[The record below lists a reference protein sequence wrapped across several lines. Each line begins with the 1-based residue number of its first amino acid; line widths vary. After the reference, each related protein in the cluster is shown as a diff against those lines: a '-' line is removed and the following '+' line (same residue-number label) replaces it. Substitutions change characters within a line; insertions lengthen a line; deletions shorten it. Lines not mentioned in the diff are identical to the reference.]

1 MALHWDQTPQRQGLY
16 DPTYESDACGVG
28 AVMDMGK
35 TPSRKTLTD
44 ARDMVVRM
52 THRGA
57 KQAHEDDGDG
67 VGIMIS
73 IPDEYYRTCCTFTL
87 PEAGSYGVGNLF
99 MPPQEEKREDS
110 KKLVERMARKL
121 GLQVIGWRA
130 PLPVNSLVLGP
141 YARTTEPFIAQV
153 YVTLAEDD
161 APDSAAEEKLS
172 KSPGKKTGPAKISSQ
187 QFAGLN
193 LETRLFLLRRAVAL
207 RDREVFVCS
216 LSSRTIV
223 YKGQF
228 KPDQLFEYYLDLKAE
243 KCTAFLAI
251 VHSRFSTNSFPSWNR
266 AHPFRR
272 IAHNGEINTLAGNRN
287 SIRTREALMNDTTAF
302 GGAQLDAFFPVDE
315 DIGSDSALLDNVVEL
330 LLAAGTRELAEV
342 IMMVIP
348 EAWQNADRM
357 EPEKKAFYKYLSCV
371 MEPWDGP
378 ALVCFTDGIQFGATL
393 DRNGLRPGRFYITK
407 DKRLILA
414 SEVGVVDVPQEEVQF
429 KGRLRPGRMLLV
441 DFSEGKLIEDNE
453 LKMRYAKKQPYA
465 DFLKTHSIE
474 IKDRLG
480 PEPKTDAAL
489 IEELLDE
496 EPGSFDAS
504 DTTLV
509 NKRVLPLLTYTGY
522 TYEKVEMLLA
532 PMVKTGAEPLG
543 SMGSDVALACMSRM
557 PRQPFDYF
565 FQLFAQATNPP
576 IDPIREANVMSLTCP
591 VGPERGLL
599 QPSPEACRRVFL
611 DSPILCPRRYNA
623 LFGLEAD
630 GISD

>member
-1 MALHWDQTPQRQGLY
+1 
-16 DPTYESDACGVG
+16 
-28 AVMDMGK
+28 
-35 TPSRKTLTD
+35 
-44 ARDMVVRM
+44 
-52 THRGA
+52 
-57 KQAHEDDGDG
+57 
-67 VGIMIS
+67 
-73 IPDEYYRTCCTFTL
+73 
-87 PEAGSYGVGNLF
+87 
-99 MPPQEEKREDS
+99 
-110 KKLVERMARKL
+110 
-121 GLQVIGWRA
+121 
-130 PLPVNSLVLGP
+130 
-141 YARTTEPFIAQV
+141 
-153 YVTLAEDD
+153 
-161 APDSAAEEKLS
+161 
-172 KSPGKKTGPAKISSQ
+172 
-187 QFAGLN
+187 
-193 LETRLFLLRRAVAL
+193 
-207 RDREVFVCS
+207 
-216 LSSRTIV
+216 
-223 YKGQF
+223 
-228 KPDQLFEYYLDLKAE
+228 DLKAE

-287 SIRTREALMNDTTAF
+287 SIRTREALMNDTKAF

-599 QPSPEACRRVFL
+599 QPSPE
-611 DSPILCPRRYNA
+611 
-623 LFGLEAD
+623 
-630 GISD
+630 

>member
-1 MALHWDQTPQRQGLY
+1 MALHWDQTPKRQGLY
-16 DPTYESDACGVG
+16 DPTHESDACGVG

-35 TPSRKTLTD
+35 KPSRKTLTD

-73 IPDEYYRTCCTFTL
+73 IPDEYYRTCCTFAL

-110 KKLVERMARKL
+110 IKLVERMARKL

-153 YVTLAEDD
+153 FVTLAEAD
-161 APDSAAEEKLS
+161 APDSAGEEK
-172 KSPGKKTGPAKISSQ
+172 KSSTSAARKT
-187 QFAGLN
+187 AGLN

-228 KPDQLFEYYLDLKAE
+228 KPSQLFEYYLDLKAE

-287 SIRTREALMNDTTAF
+287 SIRTREALMNDTAAF

-378 ALVCFTDGIQFGATL
+378 ALATRQKVL
-393 DRNGLRPGRFYITK
+393 
-407 DKRLILA
+407 
-414 SEVGVVDVPQEEVQF
+414 SEVDEDEEEQAIVVIFSQWVQF

-453 LKMRYAKKQPYA
+453 LLAYKKGNG
-465 DFLKTHSIE
+465 T
-474 IKDRLG
+474 
-480 PEPKTDAAL
+480 
-489 IEELLDE
+489 
-496 EPGSFDAS
+496 
-504 DTTLV
+504 
-509 NKRVLPLLTYTGY
+509 
-522 TYEKVEMLLA
+522 
-532 PMVKTGAEPLG
+532 
-543 SMGSDVALACMSRM
+543 CM
-557 PRQPFDYF
+557 
-565 FQLFAQATNPP
+565 
-576 IDPIREANVMSLTCP
+576 
-591 VGPERGLL
+591 
-599 QPSPEACRRVFL
+599 
-611 DSPILCPRRYNA
+611 
-623 LFGLEAD
+623 
-630 GISD
+630 

>member
-1 MALHWDQTPQRQGLY
+1 
-16 DPTYESDACGVG
+16 
-28 AVMDMGK
+28 MDMGK
-35 TPSRKTLTD
+35 KPSRKTLTD

-73 IPDEYYRTCCTFTL
+73 IPDEYYRTCCTFAL

-110 KKLVERMARKL
+110 IKLVERMARKL

-153 YVTLAEDD
+153 FVTLAEED
-161 APDSAAEEKLS
+161 APDSAGEEKKSS
-172 KSPGKKTGPAKISSQ
+172 KPAAKKTAGPSSKISAQ

-228 KPDQLFEYYLDLKAE
+228 KPSQLFEYYLDLKAE

-287 SIRTREALMNDTTAF
+287 SIRTREALMNDTAAF
-302 GGAQLDAFFPVDE
+302 GGAQLDAFFPIDE

-330 LLAAGTRELAEV
+330 LLAAG
-342 IMMVIP
+342 
-348 EAWQNADRM
+348 
-357 EPEKKAFYKYLSCV
+357 
-371 MEPWDGP
+371 
-378 ALVCFTDGIQFGATL
+378 
-393 DRNGLRPGRFYITK
+393 
-407 DKRLILA
+407 
-414 SEVGVVDVPQEEVQF
+414 
-429 KGRLRPGRMLLV
+429 
-441 DFSEGKLIEDNE
+441 
-453 LKMRYAKKQPYA
+453 
-465 DFLKTHSIE
+465 HS
-474 IKDRLG
+474 
-480 PEPKTDAAL
+480 
-489 IEELLDE
+489 
-496 EPGSFDAS
+496 
-504 DTTLV
+504 
-509 NKRVLPLLTYTGY
+509 
-522 TYEKVEMLLA
+522 M
-532 PMVKTGAEPLG
+532 
-543 SMGSDVALACMSRM
+543 
-557 PRQPFDYF
+557 
-565 FQLFAQATNPP
+565 
-576 IDPIREANVMSLTCP
+576 
-591 VGPERGLL
+591 
-599 QPSPEACRRVFL
+599 
-611 DSPILCPRRYNA
+611 
-623 LFGLEAD
+623 
-630 GISD
+630 